1 MASQAQSTLDI
12 AKASLMGDAGLIQFV
27 KELLVW
33 PGEPRIHFAASI
45 VGSLEKLA
53 NIDIPGNQG
62 AVGFTWEEAA
72 CGAIGETI
80 ERYCGAVFNWDD
92 LVYNTQKELGP
103 NAIGMDQFALY
114 TDDIYHKGFPLVP
127 WNAAKPCHWAEAKS
141 LMTGQKAYLP
151 AAMVYVPYFKNRN
164 RESDYFAVSVSS
176 GQACHTD
183 REKALLSGLCEI
195 IERDAFMIT
204 WMRRIT
210 PKKVEYQRDPAV
222 NELYKKYFESSNLEL
237 NVFDI
242 TLDIKV
248 PTMLSVASGEG
259 LKGPFIAVGAS
270 TRPAEREAVV
280 KAMKE
285 SVQGAAWARELMWS
299 RADFRADSDYRNIIN
314 FEDHVRLYCEPE
326 MLPHMDFIRKTQQ
339 SRLLEPDP
347 GPMSVRREIDIC
359 LDQLKAVGLEAF
371 VVDLTTPEI
380 AELGFY
386 VPKVIVPGLAH
397 LTAIHRMPA
406 LATPRYYQVPEKL
419 GLCDPVHQQF
429 NPTPHPFP

>member
-1 MASQAQSTLDI
+1 MGSQGRSTLDI
-12 AKASLMGDAGLIQFV
+12 AKENLMGDAGLIHFV

-33 PGEPRIHFAASI
+33 PGEPRLHFAASI
-45 VGSLEKLA
+45 VGSLEELA
-53 NIDIPGNQG
+53 NITIPGNQG

-80 ERYCGAVFNWDD
+80 ERYCGAVFHWDD
-92 LVYNTQKELGP
+92 MIYSTQKELGV

-114 TDDIYHKGFPLVP
+114 TEDVYKKGYAVVP
-127 WNAAKPCHWAEAKS
+127 WDPKKPCHWVEAKS
-141 LMTGQKAYLP
+141 LMTGEKAYFP
-151 AAMVYVPYFKNRN
+151 ACMVYVPYFKNRN

-183 REKALLSGLCEI
+183 RDKALLSGLCEI

-204 WMRRIT
+204 WMRRIP
-210 PKKVEYQRDPAV
+210 PKRVEYKQDPAMAA
-222 NELYKKYFESSNLEL
+222 LYQQYFESSNLEL
-237 NVFDI
+237 HVFDI

-248 PTMLSVASGEG
+248 PTMFCVAAGEG

-270 TRPAEREAVV
+270 TRPAEREALI

-285 SVQGAAWARELMWS
+285 SVQGAAWARELMWT
-299 RADFRADSDYRNIIN
+299 RADFRVEPDYGNIVN

-326 MLPHMDFIRKTQQ
+326 MLPHMDFILRTHRT
-339 SRLLEPDP
+339 RLLEADP
-347 GPMSVRREIDIC
+347 GPKPPRREVEIC
-359 LDQLKAVGLEAF
+359 LEQLKAAGLEAF

-386 VPKVIVPGLAH
+386 VPKVVVPGLTH

-419 GLCDPVHQQF
+419 GLCEPIHRQF